1 MSIVEYIKE
10 YIEDKGTVCRSKD
23 EYAAMITGIKLYLR
37 ENGIDET
44 EEREYYQKFVSAHLR
59 MVDDG
64 DLKDYFICYE
74 TLSRINSIVI
84 KARDN
89 DATLEQDK
97 EALREL
103 MDNIRMTS
111 IGDKYVP
118 MDEVRHFLA
127 V

>member
-1 MSIVEYIKE
+1 M
-10 YIEDKGTVCRSKD
+10 
-23 EYAAMITGIKLYLR
+23 
-37 ENGIDET
+37 
-44 EEREYYQKFVSAHLR
+44 
-59 MVDDG
+59 
-64 DLKDYFICYE
+64 
-74 TLSRINSIVI
+74 I

-89 DATLEQDK
+89 DATLEPDK

-118 MDEVRHFLA
+118 MDEVRHLLA